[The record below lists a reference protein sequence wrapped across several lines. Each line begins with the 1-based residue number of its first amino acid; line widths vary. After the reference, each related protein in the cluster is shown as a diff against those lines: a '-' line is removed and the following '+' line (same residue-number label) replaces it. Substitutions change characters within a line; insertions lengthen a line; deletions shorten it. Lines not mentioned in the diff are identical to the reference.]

1 MVRSAVLV
9 LHIGLDGGDRPLELS
24 IAVSLLLLDDC
35 FGDLLEMISYQL
47 CECIVPYHVL
57 L

>member
-35 FGDLLEMISYQL
+35 FGDQFGHDVSSEQRDPTVNPKS
-47 CECIVPYHVL
+47 
-57 L
+57 